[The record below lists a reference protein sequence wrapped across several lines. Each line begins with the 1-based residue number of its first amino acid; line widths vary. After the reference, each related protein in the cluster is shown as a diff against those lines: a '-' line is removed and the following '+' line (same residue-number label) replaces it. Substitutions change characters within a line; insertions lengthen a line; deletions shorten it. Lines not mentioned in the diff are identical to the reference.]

1 MYKEH
6 PLFEAPEQEQTLW
19 RFLDFTKFVSL
30 LDRSALFFPR
40 ADQLGDPFEG
50 SFSNVNV
57 DVRPNIYKENLEDI
71 QKLALIHQQLP
82 RFTLVSCWHGN
93 DFESAAMWRLYG
105 REHDGIAIRTNFKSL
120 SESLLGPE
128 DVFIGKVRYVDFS
141 QTFIPEG
148 NSMGPFLFKRM
159 SFEHEREV
167 RALMQDIPLI
177 DGVAN
182 VAQPVRAT
190 GRYHETDLSKL
201 IHEIVTSPFA
211 QEWFEELVK
220 SVANRYGLQAPVKRS
235 SLAEQ
240 PVWG

>member
-6 PLFEAPEQEQTLW
+6 PLFESLEPGQTLW

-30 LDRSALFFPR
+30 LDRSALFFSR

-57 DVRPNIYKENLEDI
+57 DLRPYIYQDNLQDI
-71 QKLALIHQQLP
+71 QKLAQIHQQLP
-82 RFTLVSCWHGN
+82 KFTLVSCWHGN

-105 REHDGIAIRTNFKSL
+105 REHDGIAIRTDFRSL
-120 SESLLGPE
+120 SESLLGSE
-128 DVFIGKVRYVDFS
+128 DVFIGKVRYVDFN

-148 NSMGPFLFKRM
+148 NAMGPFLYKRI
-159 SFEHEREV
+159 SFEHEKEI

-182 VAQPVRAT
+182 VAQTVRDT
-190 GRYHETDLSKL
+190 GRYHETNLSKL
-201 IHEIVTSPFA
+201 INEVVTSPFA
-211 QEWFEELVK
+211 HDWFEELVK
-220 SVANRYGLQAPVKRS
+220 SVGKRYDLEAPVRKS
-235 SLAEQ
+235 SLAES